1 MITEKT
7 PLPIVDNI
15 EDDID
20 DRIIEGDI
28 VEEFARQLDDG
39 LLNRVQGYFLL
50 RSVVVC
56 LHNSPNELEGD
67 VSDDDLGEIPFG
79 YELLPQDEEE
89 ISVGHSSETELEVQE
104 TFVRTMTVSLDESE
118 KIPEETS
125 ELIKSIMSNIK
136 LSAKSTPD
144 WANTIPELLWMPR
157 VETSDVKE

>member
-15 EDDID
+15 ED

-28 VEEFARQLDDG
+28 VEEFARQLDD
-39 LLNRVQGYFLL
+39 
-50 RSVVVC
+50 VC